1 MFAYIFFFS
10 EVECILMF
18 CFEGLSDTGTRH
30 SVRTYADLYDGA
42 AKNII
47 NNFDDIIGQHNI
59 YTQCE
64 RK

>member
-1 MFAYIFFFS
+1 
-10 EVECILMF
+10 MF

-47 NNFDDIIGQHNI
+47 NNVDDIIGQHNI